1 MRLRMQSITEIAL
14 VRWKMLKFL
23 AKLFIKTPREY
34 DDPATRRAY
43 GVLCGAVGILLN
55 ILLFAGKFI
64 AGSLAK
70 SVAVT
75 ADAFNNLAD
84 AGSSVITMIG
94 FRLAGQKPDK
104 EHPFGHG
111 RFEYIAGLLVSA
123 AIILMGVELLKTS
136 VEKIIAP
143 QAVEFSVLTAVILVF
158 SVAVKIYMA
167 VYNGSLGKK
176 LASPALAAAAKDSL
190 SDSIATAV
198 VLVSSAV
205 GHFLRINID
214 GWCGAAVAVFVL
226 RAGIMSVRDTLAPLL
241 GTEPD
246 PEFVKKIN
254 VIVLSYPEISAIH
267 DLIIHDYGPG
277 RQIISLHAEMP
288 TESGSDIFK
297 LHDIVDNAERR
308 LRQELGCDATI
319 HLDPVAAED
328 EQTQML
334 HERMEAALFEINS
347 GLTMHDFRIVPGP
360 THTNLI
366 FDVVVPYDN
375 KMPQAEIL
383 EKIEYAA
390 AELPSG
396 KNGGKYYAVVR
407 FDRPFT

>member
-1 MRLRMQSITEIAL
+1 
-14 VRWKMLKFL
+14 MLKFL

-136 VEKIIAP
+136 IEKIIAP

-205 GHFLRINID
+205 GHFLGINID

-246 PEFVKKIN
+246 PEFVKRIN
-254 VIVLSYPEISAIH
+254 DIVLSYPEISAIH

-334 HERMEAALFEINS
+334 HERMEAALFEIDS
-347 GLTMHDFRIVPGP
+347 RLTMHDFRIVPGP

>member
-1 MRLRMQSITEIAL
+1 
-14 VRWKMLKFL
+14 
-23 AKLFIKTPREY
+23 
-34 DDPATRRAY
+34 
-43 GVLCGAVGILLN
+43 
-55 ILLFAGKFI
+55 
-64 AGSLAK
+64 
-70 SVAVT
+70 
-75 ADAFNNLAD
+75 
-84 AGSSVITMIG
+84 
-94 FRLAGQKPDK
+94 
-104 EHPFGHG
+104 
-111 RFEYIAGLLVSA
+111 
-123 AIILMGVELLKTS
+123 
-136 VEKIIAP
+136 
-143 QAVEFSVLTAVILVF
+143 
-158 SVAVKIYMA
+158 MA

-176 LASPALAAAAKDSL
+176 LASPALAAAARDSL

-205 GHFLRINID
+205 GHFIRINID

-246 PEFVKKIN
+246 PEFVKRIN
-254 VIVLSYPEISAIH
+254 DIVLSYPEISAIH

-383 EKIEYAA
+383 EKSNMPQRNSLQGKTAENTMLSFVSTDRSRDASGNISDETDRLHGIISREIYAYCA
-390 AELPSG
+390 IKPSDG
-396 KNGGKYYAVVR
+396 SLCNKKVICGAIYKYGFFCCQNG
-407 FDRPFT
+407 

>member
-1 MRLRMQSITEIAL
+1 
-14 VRWKMLKFL
+14 MLKFL
-23 AKLFIKTPREY
+23 EKLFIKTPREY

-198 VLVSSAV
+198 VLISSAV

-246 PEFVKKIN
+246 PEFVKRIN
-254 VIVLSYPEISAIH
+254 DIVLSYPEISAIH

-308 LRQELGCDATI
+308 LRRELGCDATI

>member
-1 MRLRMQSITEIAL
+1 
-14 VRWKMLKFL
+14 MLKFL

-176 LASPALAAAAKDSL
+176 IASPALAAAAKDSL

-246 PEFVKKIN
+246 PEFVKRIN
-254 VIVLSYPEISAIH
+254 DIVLSYPEISAIH

-366 FDVVVPYDN
+366 FDVVVPYEN

>member
-1 MRLRMQSITEIAL
+1 
-14 VRWKMLKFL
+14 MLKFL

-43 GVLCGAVGILLN
+43 GVLCGAIGILLN

-158 SVAVKIYMA
+158 RCRENLYGGLQRFSRQKTCIARTRRNGKGFTFRQHC
-167 VYNGSLGKK
+167 NGSCTRFIG
-176 LASPALAAAAKDSL
+176 
-190 SDSIATAV
+190 
-198 VLVSSAV
+198 
-205 GHFLRINID
+205 GR
-214 GWCGAAVAVFVL
+214 
-226 RAGIMSVRDTLAPLL
+226 TL
-241 GTEPD
+241 
-246 PEFVKKIN
+246 
-254 VIVLSYPEISAIH
+254 
-267 DLIIHDYGPG
+267 
-277 RQIISLHAEMP
+277 
-288 TESGSDIFK
+288 
-297 LHDIVDNAERR
+297 
-308 LRQELGCDATI
+308 
-319 HLDPVAAED
+319 
-328 EQTQML
+328 
-334 HERMEAALFEINS
+334 
-347 GLTMHDFRIVPGP
+347 
-360 THTNLI
+360 
-366 FDVVVPYDN
+366 
-375 KMPQAEIL
+375 PQ
-383 EKIEYAA
+383 
-390 AELPSG
+390 
-396 KNGGKYYAVVR
+396 N
-407 FDRPFT
+407 

>member
-1 MRLRMQSITEIAL
+1 
-14 VRWKMLKFL
+14 MLKFL

-75 ADAFNNLAD
+75 ADALNNLAD

-246 PEFVKKIN
+246 PEFVKRIN
-254 VIVLSYPEISAIH
+254 DIVLSYPEISAIH

-277 RQIISLHAEMP
+277 RQMISLHAEMP
-288 TESGSDIFK
+288 AESGSDIFK

-407 FDRPFT
+407 FDRPFM

>member
-1 MRLRMQSITEIAL
+1 
-14 VRWKMLKFL
+14 MLKFL
-23 AKLFIKTPREY
+23 AKLFIKTPMEY

-55 ILLFAGKFI
+55 ILLFAGRFI

-94 FRLAGQKPDK
+94 FGLAGQKPDK

-190 SDSIATAV
+190 SDSIATAF

-205 GHFLRINID
+205 GHFLGINID

-246 PEFVKKIN
+246 PEFVKRIN
-254 VIVLSYPEISAIH
+254 DIVLSYPEISAIH

>member
-1 MRLRMQSITEIAL
+1 
-14 VRWKMLKFL
+14 MLKFL

-43 GVLCGAVGILLN
+43 GVLCGAIGILLN

-111 RFEYIAGLLVSA
+111 RFEYIAGLLVST

-246 PEFVKKIN
+246 PEFVKRIN
-254 VIVLSYPEISAIH
+254 DIVLSYPEISAIH

-334 HERMEAALFEINS
+334 HERMEAALFEINR

>member
-1 MRLRMQSITEIAL
+1 
-14 VRWKMLKFL
+14 MLKFL

-198 VLVSSAV
+198 VLVSSAI

-241 GTEPD
+241 GTESD
-246 PEFVKKIN
+246 PEFVKRIN
-254 VIVLSYPEISAIH
+254 DIVLSYPEISAIH

-407 FDRPFT
+407 FDRPFM

>member
-1 MRLRMQSITEIAL
+1 
-14 VRWKMLKFL
+14 MLKFL

-205 GHFLRINID
+205 GVFLGINID

-254 VIVLSYPEISAIH
+254 DIVLSYPEISAIH

-319 HLDPVAAED
+319 HLDPVAAEG

>member
-1 MRLRMQSITEIAL
+1 
-14 VRWKMLKFL
+14 MLKFL

-176 LASPALAAAAKDSL
+176 LASTALAAAAKDSL

-205 GHFLRINID
+205 GHFLGINID

-246 PEFVKKIN
+246 PEFVKRIN
-254 VIVLSYPEISAIH
+254 DIVLSYPEILAIH

>member
-1 MRLRMQSITEIAL
+1 
-14 VRWKMLKFL
+14 MLKFL

-136 VEKIIAP
+136 IEKIIAP

-198 VLVSSAV
+198 VLISSAV

-246 PEFVKKIN
+246 PEFVKRIN
-254 VIVLSYPEISAIH
+254 DIVLSYPEISAIH

>member
-1 MRLRMQSITEIAL
+1 
-14 VRWKMLKFL
+14 MLKFL

-43 GVLCGAVGILLN
+43 GVLCGAIGILLN

-246 PEFVKKIN
+246 PEFVKRIN
-254 VIVLSYPEISAIH
+254 DIVLSYPEISAIH

-334 HERMEAALFEINS
+334 HERMEAALFEINR

>member
-1 MRLRMQSITEIAL
+1 
-14 VRWKMLKFL
+14 MLKFL

-43 GVLCGAVGILLN
+43 GVLCGAIGILLN

-176 LASPALAAAAKDSL
+176 LASPALAAAARDSL

-205 GHFLRINID
+205 GHFLGINID

-246 PEFVKKIN
+246 PEFVKRIN
-254 VIVLSYPEISAIH
+254 DIVLSYPEISAIH

-288 TESGSDIFK
+288 AEPGSDVFK

-375 KMPQAEIL
+375 RMPQAEIL

-396 KNGGKYYAVVR
+396 KNGGKYYAVVH
-407 FDRPFT
+407 FDRPLT

>member
-1 MRLRMQSITEIAL
+1 
-14 VRWKMLKFL
+14 MLKFL
-23 AKLFIKTPREY
+23 EKLFIKTPREY

-43 GVLCGAVGILLN
+43 GVLRGAVGILLN

-136 VEKIIAP
+136 IEKIIAP

-198 VLVSSAV
+198 VLISSAV

-246 PEFVKKIN
+246 PEFVKRIN
-254 VIVLSYPEISAIH
+254 DIVLSYPEISAIH

>member
-1 MRLRMQSITEIAL
+1 
-14 VRWKMLKFL
+14 MLKFL

-43 GVLCGAVGILLN
+43 GVLCGAIGILLN

-158 SVAVKIYMA
+158 SVAVKTYMA

-176 LASPALAAAAKDSL
+176 LASPALAAAARDSL

-205 GHFLRINID
+205 GHFLGINID

-246 PEFVKKIN
+246 PEFVKRIN
-254 VIVLSYPEISAIH
+254 DIVLSYPEISPIH

-308 LRQELGCDATI
+308 LRKELGCDATI

>member
-1 MRLRMQSITEIAL
+1 
-14 VRWKMLKFL
+14 MLKFL

-198 VLVSSAV
+198 VLISSAV

-254 VIVLSYPEISAIH
+254 DIVLSYPEISAIH

>member
-1 MRLRMQSITEIAL
+1 
-14 VRWKMLKFL
+14 MLKFL

-34 DDPATRRAY
+34 DDPVTRRAY
-43 GVLCGAVGILLN
+43 GVLCGAIGILLN

-167 VYNGSLGKK
+167 VYNGTLGKK

-246 PEFVKKIN
+246 PEFVKRIN
-254 VIVLSYPEISAIH
+254 DIVLSYPEISAIH

>member
-1 MRLRMQSITEIAL
+1 
-14 VRWKMLKFL
+14 MLKFL

-143 QAVEFSVLTAVILVF
+143 QEVEFSVLTAVILVF

-176 LASPALAAAAKDSL
+176 LASPALAATAKDSL

-198 VLVSSAV
+198 VLVSSAA
-205 GHFLRINID
+205 GHFLGINID

-246 PEFVKKIN
+246 PEFVKRIN
-254 VIVLSYPEISAIH
+254 DIVLSYPEISAIH

>member
-1 MRLRMQSITEIAL
+1 
-14 VRWKMLKFL
+14 MLKFL

-176 LASPALAAAAKDSL
+176 LASPALAAAARDSL

-198 VLVSSAV
+198 VLISSTV
-205 GHFLRINID
+205 GHFLGINID

-246 PEFVKKIN
+246 PEFVKRIN
-254 VIVLSYPEISAIH
+254 DIVLSYPEISAIH

-297 LHDIVDNAERR
+297 LHDIVDNAARR
-308 LRQELGCDATI
+308 LRQELGCDATNQQGR
-319 HLDPVAAED
+319 VAAED
-328 EQTQML
+328 EQNQL
-334 HERMEAALFEINS
+334 HHERMEAALFEINS

-407 FDRPFT
+407 FDRPFMCGFRKYLG

>member
-1 MRLRMQSITEIAL
+1 
-14 VRWKMLKFL
+14 MLKFL

-43 GVLCGAVGILLN
+43 GVLCGAIGILLN

-111 RFEYIAGLLVSA
+111 RVEYIAGLLVSA

-176 LASPALAAAAKDSL
+176 LASPALAAAARDSL

-246 PEFVKKIN
+246 PEFVKRIN
-254 VIVLSYPEISAIH
+254 DIVLSYPDISAIH

-390 AELPSG
+390 EELPSG

-407 FDRPFT
+407 FDRPFM

>member
-1 MRLRMQSITEIAL
+1 
-14 VRWKMLKFL
+14 MLKFL
-23 AKLFIKTPREY
+23 AKMFIKTPREY

-43 GVLCGAVGILLN
+43 GVLCGAIGILLN

-143 QAVEFSVLTAVILVF
+143 QAVEFSVLAAVILVF

-254 VIVLSYPEISAIH
+254 DIVLSYPEISAIH

>member
-1 MRLRMQSITEIAL
+1 
-14 VRWKMLKFL
+14 MLKFL

-34 DDPATRRAY
+34 DDPVTRRAY
-43 GVLCGAVGILLN
+43 GVLCGAIGILLN

-246 PEFVKKIN
+246 PEFVKRIN
-254 VIVLSYPEISAIH
+254 DIVLSYPKISAIH

>member
-1 MRLRMQSITEIAL
+1 
-14 VRWKMLKFL
+14 MLKFL

-246 PEFVKKIN
+246 PEFVKRIN
-254 VIVLSYPEISAIH
+254 DIVLSYPEISAIH

-297 LHDIVDNAERR
+297 LHDIVDNTEGR

-407 FDRPFT
+407 FDSPFT

>member
-1 MRLRMQSITEIAL
+1 
-14 VRWKMLKFL
+14 MLKFL

-94 FRLAGQKPDK
+94 FKLAGQKPDK

-136 VEKIIAP
+136 IEKIIAP

-176 LASPALAAAAKDSL
+176 LASPALAATAKDSL

-205 GHFLRINID
+205 GHFLGINID

-246 PEFVKKIN
+246 PEFVKRIN
-254 VIVLSYPEISAIH
+254 DIVLSYPEISAIH

-288 TESGSDIFK
+288 AESGSDIFK

>member
-1 MRLRMQSITEIAL
+1 
-14 VRWKMLKFL
+14 MLKFL
-23 AKLFIKTPREY
+23 AKMFIKTPREY

-43 GVLCGAVGILLN
+43 GVHCGAIGILLN

-198 VLVSSAV
+198 VLISSAV
-205 GHFLRINID
+205 GHFLGINID

-246 PEFVKKIN
+246 PEFVKRIN
-254 VIVLSYPEISAIH
+254 DIVLSYPEISAIH

-407 FDRPFT
+407 FDRPFM

>member
-1 MRLRMQSITEIAL
+1 
-14 VRWKMLKFL
+14 MLKFL

-136 VEKIIAP
+136 IEKIIAP

-198 VLVSSAV
+198 VLISSAV

-254 VIVLSYPEISAIH
+254 DIVLSYPEISAIH

>member
-1 MRLRMQSITEIAL
+1 
-14 VRWKMLKFL
+14 MLKFL

-43 GVLCGAVGILLN
+43 GVLCGAIGILLN

-176 LASPALAAAAKDSL
+176 LASPALAAAARDSL

-246 PEFVKKIN
+246 PEFVKRIN
-254 VIVLSYPEISAIH
+254 DIVLSYPEISAIH

-288 TESGSDIFK
+288 TESGSDILK

-396 KNGGKYYAVVR
+396 KNGGK
-407 FDRPFT
+407 

>member
-1 MRLRMQSITEIAL
+1 
-14 VRWKMLKFL
+14 MLKFL

-43 GVLCGAVGILLN
+43 GVLCGAIGILLN

-167 VYNGSLGKK
+167 VYNCSLGKK
-176 LASPALAAAAKDSL
+176 LASPALAAAARDSL

-246 PEFVKKIN
+246 PEFVKRIN
-254 VIVLSYPEISAIH
+254 DIVLSYPEISAIH

-297 LHDIVDNAERR
+297 LHDIVDNAERW

>member
-1 MRLRMQSITEIAL
+1 
-14 VRWKMLKFL
+14 MLKFL

-43 GVLCGAVGILLN
+43 GVLCGAIGILLN

-176 LASPALAAAAKDSL
+176 LASPALAAAARDSL

-198 VLVSSAV
+198 VLVSSA
-205 GHFLRINID
+205 HFLRINID

-246 PEFVKKIN
+246 PEFVKRIN
-254 VIVLSYPEISAIH
+254 DIVLSYPEISAIH

-297 LHDIVDNAERR
+297 LYDIVDNAERR

>member
-1 MRLRMQSITEIAL
+1 
-14 VRWKMLKFL
+14 MLKFL
-23 AKLFIKTPREY
+23 AKMFIKTPREY
-34 DDPATRRAY
+34 DDPTTRRAY
-43 GVLCGAVGILLN
+43 GVLCGAIGILLN

-143 QAVEFSVLTAVILVF
+143 QAVEFSVLTALILVF

-176 LASPALAAAAKDSL
+176 LASPALAAAARDSL

-246 PEFVKKIN
+246 PEFVKRIN
-254 VIVLSYPEISAIH
+254 DIVLSYPEISAIH

-390 AELPSG
+390 TELPSG

-407 FDRPFT
+407 FDRPFM

>member
-1 MRLRMQSITEIAL
+1 
-14 VRWKMLKFL
+14 MLKFL

-246 PEFVKKIN
+246 PEFVKRIN
-254 VIVLSYPEISAIH
+254 DIVLSYPEISAIH

-277 RQIISLHAEMP
+277 RQMISLHAEMP
-288 TESGSDIFK
+288 AESGSDIFK

>member
-1 MRLRMQSITEIAL
+1 
-14 VRWKMLKFL
+14 MLKFL

-34 DDPATRRAY
+34 DDPVTRRAY
-43 GVLCGAVGILLN
+43 GVLCGAIGILLN

-246 PEFVKKIN
+246 PEFVKRIN
-254 VIVLSYPEISAIH
+254 DIVLSYPKISAIH

-319 HLDPVAAED
+319 HLEPVAAED

>member
-1 MRLRMQSITEIAL
+1 MTKKLNEFTEEELSKPEIRAKFGYKTGITGIIL
-14 VRWKMLKFL
+14 NVILCL
-23 AKLFIKTPREY
+23 AKIISGL
-34 DDPATRRAY
+34 
-43 GVLCGAVGILLN
+43 LSGAISIVSDGI
-55 ILLFAGKFI
+55 
-64 AGSLAK
+64 
-70 SVAVT
+70 
-75 ADAFNNLAD
+75 NNLSD
-84 AGSSVITMIG
+84 AGSSIITLFG
-94 FRLAGQKPDK
+94 FKLSEKKPDK

-176 LASPALAAAAKDSL
+176 LASPALAAAARDSL

-205 GHFLRINID
+205 GHFLGINID

-246 PEFVKKIN
+246 PEFVKRIN
-254 VIVLSYPEISAIH
+254 DIVLSYPEISAIH

>member
-1 MRLRMQSITEIAL
+1 
-14 VRWKMLKFL
+14 MLKFL

-176 LASPALAAAAKDSL
+176 LASPALAAAARDSL

-226 RAGIMSVRDTLAPLL
+226 RAGVMSVRDTLAPLL

-246 PEFVKKIN
+246 PEFVKRIN
-254 VIVLSYPEISAIH
+254 DIVLSYPEISAIH

-277 RQIISLHAEMP
+277 RQMISLHAEMP

-390 AELPSG
+390 EELPSG

-407 FDRPFT
+407 FDRPFM